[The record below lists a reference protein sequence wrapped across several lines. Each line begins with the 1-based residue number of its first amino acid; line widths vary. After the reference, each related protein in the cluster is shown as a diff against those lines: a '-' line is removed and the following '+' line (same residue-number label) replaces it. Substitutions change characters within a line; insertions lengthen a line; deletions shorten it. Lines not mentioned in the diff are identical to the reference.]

1 MKQFDNIDDA
11 LREVVQRAGG
21 LKTVGALLWP
31 ELEAG
36 QAGRR
41 LADCLN
47 SDRRELLNPAQVVY
61 LLRIGRQ
68 VGCHAGMHYIAD
80 ESGYQHPDPIE
91 QRDERARLQREFI
104 ASIHTLTELAA
115 RIESMD
121 ARDVPGIRSVS

>member
-31 ELEAG
+31 ELG
-36 QAGRR
+36 
-41 LADCLN
+41 
-47 SDRRELLNPAQVVY
+47 
-61 LLRIGRQ
+61 
-68 VGCHAGMHYIAD
+68 
-80 ESGYQHPDPIE
+80 
-91 QRDERARLQREFI
+91 DERARLQREFI